1 MTSIRED
8 HKEQAGFSHQNIDE
22 KNIDNQT
29 RMIDHREG
37 SVTERSV
44 EREVEDSKDLTS
56 HDEANRVIENEDK
69 NYGKINSYS
78 EGTKEEQNR
87 SELNGEKNNRIGMR
101 DHLVKIENIDEST
114 DEIENRKGN
123 ENVLRSFSN
132 VVDDEQYD
140 TVHME
145 KSDKKSKGRERENL
159 NILYYRVI
167 FS

>member
-1 MTSIRED
+1 M
-8 HKEQAGFSHQNIDE
+8 
-22 KNIDNQT
+22 
-29 RMIDHREG
+29 
-37 SVTERSV
+37 
-44 EREVEDSKDLTS
+44 
-56 HDEANRVIENEDK
+56 IENEDK